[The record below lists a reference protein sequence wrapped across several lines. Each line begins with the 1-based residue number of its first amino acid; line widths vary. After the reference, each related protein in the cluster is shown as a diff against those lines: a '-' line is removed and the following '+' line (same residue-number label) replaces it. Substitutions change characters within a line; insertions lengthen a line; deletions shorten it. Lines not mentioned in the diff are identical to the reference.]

1 MRFLLA
7 AVILSFTL
15 ALPSPALM
23 GDEKE
28 EGFVPLFNGKDF
40 EGWIEN
46 PGYVAIDG
54 KIVCDPKK
62 GNGGN
67 LFTEKEY
74 PNFVLRFEFKLPPG
88 GNNGVGFRAPM
99 KGTTSR
105 TGFELQIL
113 DNTAKKYQ
121 KLKPYQYHGSL
132 YGLVPA
138 KRGYLKP
145 LGEWNTQEVTVDG
158 DLVKVVLNGERDHDR
173 EPGRTPQQT
182 DDGRTRSPRAKTVDG
197 ARWILRAWRSGRV
210 PQRVDQGVAGEE
222 VGRGYVDAAC
232 TVPTSHAAGSVCP
245 GRRRIGSVAERH
257 SAADIFTLLGRVC

>member
-1 MRFLLA
+1 MRYLLA
-7 AVILSFTL
+7 ALLLGFML

-23 GDEKE
+23 ADEKE
-28 EGFVPLFNGKDF
+28 EGFVRLFNGENFD
-40 EGWIEN
+40 GWIAN
-46 PGYVAIDG
+46 PGYVVVDG

-113 DNTAKKYQ
+113 DNTAKKYE

-145 LGEWNTQEVTVDG
+145 LGEWNQQEVTVDG
-158 DLVKVVLNGERDHDR
+158 DLVKVVLNGEEIMTANLEELRNNPTMDGRDH
-173 EPGRTPQQT
+173 PGLK
-182 DDGRTRSPRAKTVDG
+182 RSTGHVGFLGHGDPVEFRNV
-197 ARWILRAWRSGRV
+197 WIKEL
-210 PQRVDQGVAGEE
+210 P
-222 VGRGYVDAAC
+222 
-232 TVPTSHAAGSVCP
+232 
-245 GRRRIGSVAERH
+245 ERK
-257 SAADIFTLLGRVC
+257 

>member
-1 MRFLLA
+1 MRYLLA
-7 AVILSFTL
+7 ALLFGMTL
-15 ALPSPALM
+15 ALPCPALIA
-23 GDEKE
+23 DEKE

-99 KGTTSR
+99 TGTTSR
-105 TGFELQIL
+105 NGFELQIL
-113 DNTAKKYQ
+113 DNTAKKYE

-145 LGEWNTQEVTVDG
+145 VGEWNQQEVTVDG
-158 DLVKVVLNGERDHDR
+158 DMVKVVLNGEEIMTANLEKLRNEPTMDGRDH
-173 EPGRTPQQT
+173 PGLK
-182 DDGRTRSPRAKTVDG
+182 RSTGHVGFLGHGDPVEFRNV
-197 ARWILRAWRSGRV
+197 WIKEL
-210 PQRVDQGVAGEE
+210 PEKK
-222 VGRGYVDAAC
+222 
-232 TVPTSHAAGSVCP
+232 
-245 GRRRIGSVAERH
+245 
-257 SAADIFTLLGRVC
+257 